1 MIKEII
7 ENHINVTENLVDNID
22 TIKKICDLTLKTIQ
36 NNNKILLCGN
46 GGSASDASHIAA
58 EFVGRFE
65 DDRQPLSA
73 ISMND
78 NISSITAIANDYGFE
93 QIFSRQI
100 QTYGNKNDLLIAIS
114 TSGNS
119 INVINAVKAAIEKKI
134 AVVIFTGE
142 NAGKMND
149 FDCLKLKIKSKNVA
163 RIQEMHILV
172 GHIICKYVEEN
183 FL

>member
-1 MIKEII
+1 MSSMCKHNSRRFI
-7 ENHINVTENLVDNID
+7 ESNKLSLPIRID
-22 TIKKICDLTLKTIQ
+22 SSSITSLISL
-36 NNNKILLCGN
+36 
-46 GGSASDASHIAA
+46 SASLI
-58 EFVGRFE
+58 
-65 DDRQPLSA
+65 L
-73 ISMND
+73 IND

-183 FL
+183 IL